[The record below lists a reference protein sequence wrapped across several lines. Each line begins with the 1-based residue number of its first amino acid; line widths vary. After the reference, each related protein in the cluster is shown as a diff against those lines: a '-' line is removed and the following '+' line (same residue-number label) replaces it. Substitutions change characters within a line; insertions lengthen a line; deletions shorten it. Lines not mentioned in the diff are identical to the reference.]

1 MDYLDFFERIKSMVK
16 AQNLNLRQFI
26 DSCGINYE
34 SYNSCKRYGNFLR
47 ADEALK
53 IAKSLHTS
61 VEYLITGFEPEID
74 TKSVIRKYLQE
85 QLEALRK

>member
-1 MDYLDFFERIKSMVK
+1 MANMTFWNNVNSLIKNQRITQETVCNETGIS
-16 AQNLNLRQFI
+16 LNTLRGWISKDVFP
-26 DSCGINYE
+26 
-34 SYNSCKRYGNFLR
+34 R

-85 QLEALRK
+85 QLEVLK